1 MGSPALNAGLVLPMW
16 VGPPSDNLTG
26 LGTQWTV
33 SSLVPRLVSP
43 LSGVQGVQCVKE
55 WKLED
60 SSSHEDIHYS
70 TCLIGA
76 AAKTAEM
83 YFFSFWSQTSILNGK
98 NTLSDQTET
107 HGDKSKTFF

>member
-60 SSSHEDIHYS
+60 SSSHKDIHYS

-83 YFFSFWSQTSILNGK
+83 YFFWSQTSILNGK

-107 HGDKSKTFF
+107 RGDKSKTFF